1 MQTQNQLN
9 INLAGVVILAGGLS
23 SRMGSPKALLT
34 LPTNETLLEYHI
46 RHANCLAVPILIADN
61 GQQFM
66 SKLAADDCL
75 ANDMDLKSIQD
86 YQPSDASSSSNISS
100 HMDSQGTLSGNK
112 GVGPLGAIA
121 AAMQQ
126 LTLDSGLDSSSS
138 IDSNSSL
145 DSNSSFDSSSS
156 IQSMSHQGLADSWLL
171 VISCDSLV
179 TAPALWQVLTSDKH
193 PPAEA
198 ATVSCLSD
206 KDHLYPLLGLYH
218 LSVAD
223 ELMAYLDQGERRVM
237 RFIEPRL
244 QKVALPTEWQHMT
257 NLNTPEAFELAC
269 QTFVNER
276 L

>member
-34 LPTNETLLEYHI
+34 LPTKETLLEYHI
-46 RHANCLAVPILIADN
+46 RHAHCLAVPILIADN
-61 GQQFM
+61 GQHFV

-86 YQPSDASSSSNISS
+86 YQPSDASSSSNANISS

-126 LTLDSGLDSSSS
+126 LTLDSGF
-138 IDSNSSL
+138 N
-145 DSNSSFDSSSS
+145 SNSSFDSSSS
-156 IQSMSHQGLADSWLL
+156 IELITHQGSADSWLL

-179 TAPALWQVLTSDKH
+179 TAPALWQVLTPSDKLKCLN

-237 RFIEPRL
+237 RFIEPKLR
-244 QKVALPTEWQHMT
+244 KVALPTEWQHMT

>member
-46 RHANCLAVPILIADN
+46 RHAHCLAVPILIADN

-126 LTLDSGLDSSSS
+126 LTLDSGL
-138 IDSNSSL
+138 
-145 DSNSSFDSSSS
+145 DSSSS